1 MFSAPCCTLLP
12 DRRITR
18 RRAAGKRVRR
28 AEEQKSAKANQRSSP
43 QGRSGRGISVPV
55 CSPETLDCTGT
66 SPHSISAFVL
76 NQRTLLGI
84 KLGVA
89 LSSHVNVA
97 CPARRQSQPER
108 VCKDQD
114 QVSQLAGD
122 LLLCA
127 PAQLALKE
135 ACGRTALSSC
145 ALTRSTDDLDL
156 SFACSRGGPVRL
168 LVAPDARFE
177 CCCCS
182 G

>member
-1 MFSAPCCTLLP
+1 MRKTAQVAHEEMRSGGAVQG
-12 DRRITR
+12 TR
-18 RRAAGKRVRR
+18 R
-28 AEEQKSAKANQRSSP
+28 SIRS
-43 QGRSGRGISVPV
+43 
-55 CSPETLDCTGT
+55 
-66 SPHSISAFVL
+66 
-76 NQRTLLGI
+76 QRTLLGI

-177 CCCCS
+177 CCCCCCCS
-182 G
+182 SCSPLKCLSPGGAHACRHRAGMVDLH